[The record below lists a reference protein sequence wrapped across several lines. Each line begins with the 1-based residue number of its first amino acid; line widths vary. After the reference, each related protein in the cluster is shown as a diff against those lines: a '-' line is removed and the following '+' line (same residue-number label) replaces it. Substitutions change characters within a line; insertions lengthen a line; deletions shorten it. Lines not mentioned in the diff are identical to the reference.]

1 MQELRQQERGTLNYI
16 KPETKNKKM
25 TNNDILKKLRVALML
40 RDDQIVEILELVD
53 FRISKSELGAFFRAE
68 DHENYMECGDQ
79 VLRNFLN
86 GLVIHLRGTKENPKN
101 PNDVLAKH
109 KAEIPK
115 KETNKERPEFKAAP
129 KDSERARGDQK
140 PSKTGAAKKPKKK
153 EFPKGNGKVQVVE
166 KVVYKNGKNKK

>member
-1 MQELRQQERGTLNYI
+1 
-16 KPETKNKKM
+16 M

-53 FRISKSELGAFFRAE
+53 FRITKSELGAFFRAE

-115 KETNKERPEFKAAP
+115 KETSKERPEFKASP
-129 KDSERARGDQK
+129 KDSERSRGDQK
-140 PSKTGAAKKPKKK
+140 PTKPAAAKKPFKKNNSK
-153 EFPKGNGKVQVVE
+153 AAPKIQVVE